1 MTTVRRTISI
11 GARSTPN
18 LIGVTAEL
26 WAGDDCLDRVETYFG
41 MRKISVHNGQ
51 LLLNNRPYFQRLV
64 LDQGYWRDTLL
75 TPPSEEAIKK
85 DIELTK
91 AMGFN
96 GARKHQ
102 KIEDPRYYYW
112 RIMDCWYGEC
122 PAPMSSTI
130 GR

>member
-1 MTTVRRTISI
+1 M
-11 GARSTPN
+11 
-18 LIGVTAEL
+18 
-26 WAGDDCLDRVETYFG
+26 
-41 MRKISVHNGQ
+41 
-51 LLLNNRPYFQRLV
+51 NNRPYFQRLV

-112 RIMDCWYGEC
+112 ADKLGTAGM
-122 PAPMSSTI
+122 
-130 GR
+130 GRNAQRL

>member
-1 MTTVRRTISI
+1 M
-11 GARSTPN
+11 
-18 LIGVTAEL
+18 IGVTAEL

-112 RIMDCWYGEC
+112 ADKLGLLVWGEMPSAYEFNDRAC
-122 PAPMSSTI
+122 LLYTSA
-130 GR
+130 